1 MSPLLV
7 VAGKELRD
15 GMRNR
20 WVLAATSLLGA
31 LALGLAFLGSAP
43 TGTVGVP
50 PLAVTVVSLASLSA
64 FLVPLIA
71 LLLSFDAIVG
81 EHERGTLLLL
91 LAYPVSRW
99 QVLAGK
105 FLGHVII
112 LCIAT
117 VVGYGI
123 AGLMVTAVAG
133 AEPKTW
139 AAFGV
144 LIGSSVLL
152 GAVFVG
158 IGYLVSALVKER
170 GTAAGLAVT
179 IWLVLVL
186 LYDLALL
193 GALASDQG
201 VHLSVE
207 LFRALLL
214 ANPTD
219 AYRLL
224 NLTGFEEVRQF
235 SGLAGLAPDARPG
248 PGTLLSALGAWLLIP
263 LAVATVLLGRRE
275 L

>member
-15 GMRNR
+15 GLRNR
-20 WVLAATSLLGA
+20 WVLAATGLLAA

-64 FLVPLIA
+64 FLLPLIA

-99 QVLAGK
+99 QVLGGK
-105 FLGHVII
+105 FLGHVAI
-112 LCIAT
+112 LTIAT
-117 VVGYGI
+117 VVGYGS
-123 AGLMVTAVAG
+123 AGLAVTAVAG
-133 AEPKTW
+133 AEPQTW
-139 AAFGV
+139 PAFGV

-158 IGYLVSALVKER
+158 IGYLVSALVGER
-170 GTAAGLAVT
+170 GTAAGLAVAV
-179 IWLVLVL
+179 WLVLVL

-193 GALASDQG
+193 GLLAADQG
-201 VHLSVE
+201 SHLSSE
-207 LFRALLL
+207 LFRSLLL
-214 ANPTD
+214 ANPAD

-235 SGLAGLAPDARPG
+235 SGLAGLAPDARPAPG
-248 PGTLLSALGAWLLIP
+248 PLLLGLGAWLAIP
-263 LAVATVLLGRRE
+263 LLAAAGLLARRE